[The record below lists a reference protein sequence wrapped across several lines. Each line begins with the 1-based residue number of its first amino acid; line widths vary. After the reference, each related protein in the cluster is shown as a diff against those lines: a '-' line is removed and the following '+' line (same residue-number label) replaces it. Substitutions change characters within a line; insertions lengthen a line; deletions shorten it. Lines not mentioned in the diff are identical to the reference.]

1 MNSQRS
7 GPPDHSKR
15 DLILTKMPRM
25 SGSLFSCSY
34 EDPEVAMA
42 EPKLWKPV
50 PLPIAVAP
58 PKPVAGTE

>member
-1 MNSQRS
+1 
-7 GPPDHSKR
+7 
-15 DLILTKMPRM
+15 MPRM
-25 SGSLFSCSY
+25 SGSLLSCSY

-42 EPKLWKPV
+42 EPKLWKLV